1 MNNMKSLI
9 RYIKEDAQKKFTDI
23 IVICNGELLLL
34 RRANYMK
41 TFRGKWCLPG
51 GHIDKGENSETAIL
65 RELKE
70 ETGIVV
76 DDTPKLWKTWEYS
89 NGDTSDIYQIYF
101 DTKPEVKISREHA
114 QYKWVKIEAKEL
126 EKYKEK
132 FAGESYSIIEEIL
145 DNLADDKAEY

>member
-1 MNNMKSLI
+1 MKSLI
-9 RYIKEDAQKKFTDI
+9 RYIKEDTQKKFTDI

-41 TFRGKWCLPG
+41 TFGGKWCFPG
-51 GHIDKGENSETAIL
+51 GHIDKGEKSETAIL

-76 DDTPKLWKTWEYS
+76 DSVPKLWKTWKYS
-89 NGDTSDIYQIYF
+89 NGDTSDIYKIYL
-101 DTKPEVKISREHA
+101 DTLPEVKISREHA
-114 QYKWVKIEAKEL
+114 QYKWVKIDVKEL

-145 DNLADDKAEY
+145 DELADDKAEY

>member
-1 MNNMKSLI
+1 MKSLI
-9 RYIKEDAQKKFTDI
+9 RYIKEDIQKKFTDI

-41 TFRGKWCLPG
+41 TFGGKWCFPG
-51 GHIDKGENSETAIL
+51 GHIDKGEKSETAIL

-70 ETGIVV
+70 ETGIVLDSV
-76 DDTPKLWKTWEYS
+76 PKLWKTWKYS
-89 NGDTSDIYQIYF
+89 NGDTSDIYKIYL

-114 QYKWVKIEAKEL
+114 QYKWVKIDVKEL
-126 EKYKEK
+126 EKFKEK

-145 DNLADDKAEY
+145 DELADDKAEY

>member
-1 MNNMKSLI
+1 MKSLI
-9 RYIKEDAQKKFTDI
+9 RYIKEDTQKKFTDI

-41 TFRGKWCLPG
+41 TFGGKWCFPG
-51 GHIDKGENSETAIL
+51 GHIDKGEKSETAIL

-70 ETGIVV
+70 ETGIVLDSV
-76 DDTPKLWKTWEYS
+76 PKLWKTWEYS
-89 NGDTSDIYQIYF
+89 NGDISDIYKVYL

-114 QYKWVKIEAKEL
+114 QYKWVKIDVKEL

-145 DNLADDKAEY
+145 DELADDKAEY

>member
-1 MNNMKSLI
+1 MKSLI
-9 RYIKEDAQKKFTDI
+9 RYIKEDIQKKFTDI

-41 TFRGKWCLPG
+41 TFGGKWCFPG
-51 GHIDKGENSETAIL
+51 GHIDKGEKSETAIL

-76 DDTPKLWKTWEYS
+76 DSVPKLWKTWEYS
-89 NGDTSDIYQIYF
+89 NGDISDIYKVYL

-114 QYKWVKIEAKEL
+114 QYKWVKIDVKEL
-126 EKYKEK
+126 EKHKEK
-132 FAGESYSIIEEIL
+132 FAGEGYSIIEEIL
-145 DNLADDKAEY
+145 DELADDKAEY